1 MSITKQFGKYVS
13 QNILGMI
20 GLSAYI
26 LADTY
31 FISVAEGANGIT
43 ALNLVLPIYSMIF
56 AIGSMIAVGS
66 ATRFKIARAKGEKKA
81 EYYLSNA
88 IMWAFL
94 FSIIFMVGGLFVPER
109 IVSLMGGKGE
119 IISVAT
125 PYTRIFMSF
134 APCFMLNHIFSAFVR
149 NDDAPSIAMIA
160 TFSSSIFNVVMDY
173 VLMFPCKMGM
183 PGAALATACSPLV
196 VITICLIHVFSKKS
210 TLHFY
215 WRIPSLN
222 MLIESMSLGIAAFV
236 GEIASGVTTMVFNFL
251 ILNISG
257 NVGIAAYGIVANV
270 AIVAVSIFNGIAQ
283 GGQPLFSKA
292 YGANK
297 KEDMKK
303 LLKLSM
309 TTAIIFAILIMVV
322 VNLLSNPLILAFN
335 HEQNVEMAKYAKQ
348 GIAIYFAGFL
358 FAGVNIVGTGYLS
371 STAQAKGAFTV
382 SILRGVVAIVICA
395 VLLSWLLGM
404 TGVWLAFPVAE
415 AITTLILIA
424 LLLKAHK
431 KKSS

>member
-173 VLMFPCKMGM
+173 VLMFPCKWE
-183 PGAALATACSPLV
+183 CQ
-196 VITICLIHVFSKKS
+196 
-210 TLHFY
+210 
-215 WRIPSLN
+215 
-222 MLIESMSLGIAAFV
+222 E
-236 GEIASGVTTMVFNFL
+236 
-251 ILNISG
+251 
-257 NVGIAAYGIVANV
+257 
-270 AIVAVSIFNGIAQ
+270 
-283 GGQPLFSKA
+283 
-292 YGANK
+292 
-297 KEDMKK
+297 
-303 LLKLSM
+303 
-309 TTAIIFAILIMVV
+309 
-322 VNLLSNPLILAFN
+322 
-335 HEQNVEMAKYAKQ
+335 
-348 GIAIYFAGFL
+348 
-358 FAGVNIVGTGYLS
+358 
-371 STAQAKGAFTV
+371 
-382 SILRGVVAIVICA
+382 LR
-395 VLLSWLLGM
+395 
-404 TGVWLAFPVAE
+404 
-415 AITTLILIA
+415 
-424 LLLKAHK
+424 
-431 KKSS
+431 

>member
-1 MSITKQFGKYVS
+1 
-13 QNILGMI
+13 
-20 GLSAYI
+20 
-26 LADTY
+26 
-31 FISVAEGANGIT
+31 
-43 ALNLVLPIYSMIF
+43 
-56 AIGSMIAVGS
+56 
-66 ATRFKIARAKGEKKA
+66 
-81 EYYLSNA
+81 
-88 IMWAFL
+88 
-94 FSIIFMVGGLFVPER
+94 
-109 IVSLMGGKGE
+109 
-119 IISVAT
+119 
-125 PYTRIFMSF
+125 
-134 APCFMLNHIFSAFVR
+134 
-149 NDDAPSIAMIA
+149 
-160 TFSSSIFNVVMDY
+160 
-173 VLMFPCKMGM
+173 MGM
-183 PGAALATACSPLV
+183 PGAALATACSPIV
-196 VITICLIHVFSKKS
+196 GITICLIHVFSKKS

-358 FAGVNIVGTGYLS
+358 LQSEHSRTGYLS

>member
-1 MSITKQFGKYVS
+1 M
-13 QNILGMI
+13 
-20 GLSAYI
+20 
-26 LADTY
+26 
-31 FISVAEGANGIT
+31 
-43 ALNLVLPIYSMIF
+43 
-56 AIGSMIAVGS
+56 
-66 ATRFKIARAKGEKKA
+66 FK
-81 EYYLSNA
+81 
-88 IMWAFL
+88 
-94 FSIIFMVGGLFVPER
+94 ER
-109 IVSLMGGKGE
+109 S
-119 IISVAT
+119 
-125 PYTRIFMSF
+125 
-134 APCFMLNHIFSAFVR
+134 
-149 NDDAPSIAMIA
+149 
-160 TFSSSIFNVVMDY
+160 
-173 VLMFPCKMGM
+173 
-183 PGAALATACSPLV
+183 
-196 VITICLIHVFSKKS
+196 FSKKS